1 MTYKRYQ
8 HPKIELCKDCE
19 GTGIAY
25 TYPEHDRLRQYP
37 TAITCTTCEG
47 SGRVYV
53 SKKTEITV
61 EPFKTK

>member
-1 MTYKRYQ
+1 MIHKRYQ
-8 HPKIELCKDCE
+8 HPTIELCKDCE

-25 TYPEHDRLRQYP
+25 EYHEHDVLRQEP
-37 TAITCTTCEG
+37 KAVECITCEG

-61 EPFKTK
+61 EAFK